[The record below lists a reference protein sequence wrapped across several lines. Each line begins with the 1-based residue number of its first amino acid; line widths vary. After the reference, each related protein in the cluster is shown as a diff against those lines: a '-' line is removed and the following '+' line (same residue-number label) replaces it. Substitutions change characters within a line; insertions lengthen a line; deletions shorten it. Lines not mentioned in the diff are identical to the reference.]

1 MKYLKALRVKQWSK
15 NSLVAAA
22 PLAAGHIFASQTIFK
37 TLAAFFAFCAIAS
50 ASYIINDLRDIEI
63 DRKNPAKSTRPI
75 ASGAV
80 TQSAAMVLLFLSL
93 VAGIVISLFLPI
105 AFQIAIAAYFFMT
118 LAYSLGLKH
127 QPVLELIIVSSGFAL
142 RAIGGATA
150 THTPSSKWFLMV
162 SVFAPLVI
170 VTTKRISE
178 KNNVDHQDLR
188 PVLQQYSN
196 SFLTFVLTVAAGV
209 SLTSYSLWA
218 FSLVEVH
225 PYAQLSLIFICI
237 QLFRYVWLS
246 ESGKG
251 EVPEDLIFK
260 DPVSVISMLITATLL
275 ILSVYAKG

>member
-1 MKYLKALRVKQWSK
+1 MKQWSK

>member
-251 EVPEDLIFK
+251 EVPEDLLFK

>member
-1 MKYLKALRVKQWSK
+1 VKQWSK

-251 EVPEDLIFK
+251 EVPEDLLFK

>member
-1 MKYLKALRVKQWSK
+1 MKYFKALRVKQWSK

-63 DRKNPAKSTRPI
+63 DRKNSAKSTRPI

-80 TQSAAMVLLFLSL
+80 TQRAAMVLLFLSL

-251 EVPEDLIFK
+251 EVPEDLLFK

>member
-1 MKYLKALRVKQWSK
+1 MKFLKALRVKQWSK
-15 NSLVAAA
+15 NSLVAIA
-22 PLAAGHIFASQTIFK
+22 PLAAGHIFSSNTFPK
-37 TLAAFFAFCAIAS
+37 TLAAFFAFSAIAS
-50 ASYIINDLRDIEI
+50 ASYIINDLRDVEI
-63 DRKNPAKSTRPI
+63 DGKNPAKAQRPI

-80 TQSAAMVLLFLSL
+80 TQRAALVLLFLSL
-93 VAGIVISLFLPI
+93 VVGFVISLFLPA
-105 AFQIAIAAYFFMT
+105 AFQVTIAAYFLMT
-118 LAYSLGLKH
+118 LAYSMGLKH

-142 RAIGGATA
+142 RAIAGATA
-150 THTPSSKWFLMV
+150 TDTPSSKWFLMV

-178 KNNVDHQDLR
+178 KKNLADQDVR

-196 SFLTFVLTVAAGV
+196 TFLTFVLTVAAGV

-218 FSLVEVH
+218 FSLVEAH

>member
-1 MKYLKALRVKQWSK
+1 MKFLKVLRVKQWSK
-15 NSLVAAA
+15 NSLVAIA
-22 PLAAGHIFASQTIFK
+22 PLAAGHIFAGATLFK

-50 ASYIINDLRDIEI
+50 ASYIINDLRDVEI
-63 DRKNPAKSTRPI
+63 DRRNPAKANRPI

-80 TQSAAMVLLFLSL
+80 GRSAALTLLFLTL
-93 VAGIVISLFLPI
+93 TAGTLISLFLPV
-105 AFQIAIAAYFFMT
+105 AFQITIAAYFLMT
-118 LAYSLGLKH
+118 LAYSMGLKH

-142 RAIGGATA
+142 RAIGGASA

-178 KNNVDHQDLR
+178 KKNLADQDVR
-188 PVLQQYSN
+188 PVLQHYSET
-196 SFLTFVLTVAAGV
+196 FLTFVLTVAAGV

-237 QLFRYVWLS
+237 QLFRYIWLS
-246 ESGKG
+246 ESGRG

>member
-260 DPVSVISMLITATLL
+260 DPISVISMLITATLL